1 MARKVDYIDQI
12 DRYIGAKIQELR
24 LAHGMSRQE
33 LGERIEVTHQQLQK
47 YEMGI
52 NRVSAGRL
60 ALIAKYLD
68 TSVGTFYEGLDS
80 KLTATV
86 SDINLNQNQRM
97 CIEVSRNFMRIKN
110 PEHKDAIN
118 SLVRILAKSELA
130 EAAAAL
136 AIATAA
142 TVASESTKAA

>member
-1 MARKVDYIDQI
+1 MARKVEHIEQI

-33 LGERIEVTHQQLQK
+33 LGDRIEVTHQQLQK

-60 ALIAKYLD
+60 ALIAKYLN
-68 TSVGTFYEGLDS
+68 TTVGTFYDGLDTP
-80 KLTATV
+80 LNAV
-86 SDINLNQNQRM
+86 IENVDLNQNQRM

-130 EAAAAL
+130 EANAAL
-136 AIATAA
+136 AATAA
-142 TVASESTKAA
+142 LAENLKENQE

>member
-1 MARKVDYIDQI
+1 MARKVEYIEQI
-12 DRYIGAKIQELR
+12 DRYIGSKIQELR
-24 LAHGMSRQE
+24 LAHGMSRQD
-33 LGERIEVTHQQLQK
+33 LGDRIEVTHQQLQK

-60 ALIAKYLD
+60 ALIAKYLG

-80 KLTATV
+80 KLNVVA

-118 SLVRILAKSELA
+118 SLVRILAKSELNSA
-130 EAAAAL
+130 SAAIVAALSAAA
-136 AIATAA
+136 
-142 TVASESTKAA
+142 